1 MKNVIYFSGEDV
13 EVNGIETKMYL
24 HYRIDKESLY
34 HINKGL
40 ELSKDEAM
48 DLSIYDYG
56 RMIYNQLTGKI
67 TIELDK
73 YEQNFDYKVIETL
86 WARDKFFRVIADIEA

>member
-1 MKNVIYFSGEDV
+1 MKSVIYFSGEDV

-24 HYRIDKESLY
+24 HYRIDKENLH

-40 ELSKDEAM
+40 LLTTNEAIN
-48 DLSIYDYG
+48 LSIYDYG
-56 RMIYNQLTGKI
+56 RMIYNQLNGKI

-73 YEQNFDYKVIETL
+73 YEQGFDYKVIETL
-86 WARDKFFRVIADIEA
+86 WARDEFFRVIADIES